1 MHILEIIVLGCSLAV
16 DATAI
21 SITNGL
27 VYQKLT
33 KKRVLLSSLVF
44 GLFQGIMPLLGYY
57 LTSLTSL
64 NSSVKEYVEKIDHW
78 VAFGLLALLGGKMI
92 LDGIQEIRR
101 KKKKMEEESSQDEN
115 LPIGRIFIQGI
126 ATSIDAF
133 AVGISLYANQS
144 ASETTSLSIWWIV
157 SIIAVITFSLS
168 FAGSFFGHKLGR
180 IFKKVAPFI
189 GGVVL
194 ILIGTSIL
202 LEHMGVLSF

>member
-1 MHILEIIVLGCSLAV
+1 MHILEIIVLGCSLAI

-33 KKRVLLSSLVF
+33 KKRALLSSLLF
-44 GLFQGIMPLLGYY
+44 GIFQGLMPLLGYY
-57 LTSLTSL
+57 LMSLTSL
-64 NSSVKEYVEKIDHW
+64 NASVKDYVEKIDHW
-78 VAFGLLALLGGKMI
+78 VAFGLLVLLGGKMI
-92 LDGIQEIRR
+92 IDGIKENT
-101 KKKKMEEESSQDEN
+101 KKKRNIEEDSQNEN
-115 LPIGRIFIQGI
+115 LPIGRIFVQAI

-133 AVGISLYANQS
+133 AVGISLYANQN
-144 ASETTSLSIWWIV
+144 ASDAASISIWWTV
-157 SIIAVITFSLS
+157 LIITIITFALS

-194 ILIGTSIL
+194 ILIGISIL
-202 LEHMGVLSF
+202 LEHLGVLSF

>member
-33 KKRVLLSSLVF
+33 KKRAFLSSLLF
-44 GLFQGIMPLLGYY
+44 GLFQGLMPLLGYY
-57 LTSLTSL
+57 LMSLTSL
-64 NSSVKEYVEKIDHW
+64 NTSVKDYVEKIDHW
-78 VAFGLLALLGGKMI
+78 VAFGLLTLLGGKMI
-92 LDGIQEIRR
+92 IDGIKENR
-101 KKKKMEEESSQDEN
+101 KKKREVEEDSQNEN
-115 LPIGRIFIQGI
+115 LPIGRIFVQAI

-133 AVGISLYANQS
+133 AVGISLYANQNT
-144 ASETTSLSIWWIV
+144 ASLSIWWTIL
-157 SIIAVITFSLS
+157 IIIVITFALS
-168 FAGSFFGHKLGR
+168 FAGSFFGQKLGH

-194 ILIGTSIL
+194 ILIGISIL
-202 LEHMGVLSF
+202 LEHLNVIAF